1 MHHYCIPDHIKN
13 SSTYKRVRLKHH
25 AVNVQIENIIF
36 YASENI
42 ISTRR

>member
-1 MHHYCIPDHIKN
+1 MHYCIPADHIKN
-13 SSTYKRVRLKHH
+13 SSIYKRVRLKHL
-25 AVNVQIENIIF
+25 AINVQIENIIF